1 MPQITEIMQTKLA
14 LYSLLFVPLAL
25 FAQDEA
31 VEAAAEEISV
41 IEDSD
46 ASTSTAPA
54 AEEEQPV
61 TVIEIPDEEVEG
73 ASMDSETEEIPVL
86 EETPLDESEVV
97 FEMPVENTGDTSS
110 GEATMES
117 EETISVDFPDEDVR
131 TILRNVA
138 DLFEL
143 NLVIP
148 DTLQG
153 RTSLKLKNI
162 TWKQVFEVVLEP
174 LGFTYVEDRNIVRI
188 KSLDDMTT
196 EPVET
201 TVEII
206 KHADAGQVRQ
216 AVNPLVDAAAGGN
229 IQVDARSNA
238 LIITERPSKMGK
250 IREIIDLLDEPTS
263 QVMIETKFVE
273 VNNDDVKDIGVD
285 WASLSGYEMGA
296 GPFQREYSRGRE
308 KTNESTGNSS
318 AASGTQTDTDSGSIN
333 GNTSAVPRT
342 VTTTENVS
350 TAAEALSEL
359 SSIASTSRLDTA
371 VFNAAQ
377 FRLVLSALKTIN
389 DSKLVAHPTVVTMN
403 NQKARIDIIREV
415 PQIEFTFNPETGTR
429 EAQGLADP
437 LSFGTSIEVTPQ
449 VNDGGFINLNVTPE
463 VSNQVGEQET
473 LLGPQP
479 IIDVRKAQTQ
489 VVIKDGFTLA
499 IGGLSQNEETNSGSR
514 VPLLG
519 DLPGVG
525 KLFRSNS
532 DSVTQR
538 NLIIF
543 ITAKILNPDGSDY
556 RDVVDP
562 RVLDDMKIVP
572 SELPGYEIPEEERA
586 LLRRLEEIRSEK
598 TWSERSAQL
607 NAQIQ
612 ELEPSPDTAEADA
625 E

>member
-1 MPQITEIMQTKLA
+1 MQTKLA